1 MTTLFSLYLVT
12 NVVYIERLT
21 VSVTHGISDSRY
33 QWLTVSVMIGEM
45 WVVVLSEK

>member
-21 VSVTHGISDSRY
+21 VSV
-33 QWLTVSVMIGEM
+33 MIGAM
-45 WVVVLSEK
+45 WVVALSEK